1 MTVETLGEILTLV
14 GAAIFVAAAIGL
26 HRLPDPYP
34 RTSAVATAAGLG
46 IAFIVA
52 GAALVDPSLSNT
64 VKAVIAIVLQL
75 ATSAIGGMAI
85 ARSAVLSGHRFSST
99 TEAGEAAVDRHEGET

>member
-1 MTVETLGEILTLV
+1 MTVLEMIGQIFTLL

-26 HRLPDPYP
+26 HRLPDPYT

-52 GAALVDPSLSNT
+52 GVVLLDPHVSNV

-75 ATSAIGGMAI
+75 LTSAVGGMAI
-85 ARSAVLSGHRFSST
+85 ARAAVISGHRFT
-99 TEAGEAAVDRHEGET
+99 RNTDAGELESRPDHD